1 VRQFS
6 QDDAHIFCTEAQ
18 IEDEVLRCLELAFYL
33 YEILRFQ
40 PRVELSTRPDNRLGT
55 DETWD
60 HAERALAGAL
70 RRRGLDYGIAEGEGT
85 FYGPKIDLHMT
96 DSIGRSW
103 QLGTVQLDYMMPAR
117 FELTYTGEDNADH
130 QPVMIHRALFGS
142 FERLIGILIEHYGG
156 DFPLWLAP
164 VQAIV
169 LPIADRHLEYATRV
183 YDQLRERGVRGELDE
198 RSESISK
205 KVRDAELQRIPFM
218 LIVGDREVEGDVIA
232 VREHRVGDTGTLRV
246 ADFAAKVGELVSARA
261 PRSGG

>member
-1 VRQFS
+1 
-6 QDDAHIFCTEAQ
+6 
-18 IEDEVLRCLELAFYL
+18 
-33 YEILRFQ
+33 
-40 PRVELSTRPDNRLGT
+40 
-55 DETWD
+55 
-60 HAERALAGAL
+60 
-70 RRRGLDYGIAEGEGT
+70 
-85 FYGPKIDLHMT
+85 
-96 DSIGRSW
+96 
-103 QLGTVQLDYMMPAR
+103 MMPAR